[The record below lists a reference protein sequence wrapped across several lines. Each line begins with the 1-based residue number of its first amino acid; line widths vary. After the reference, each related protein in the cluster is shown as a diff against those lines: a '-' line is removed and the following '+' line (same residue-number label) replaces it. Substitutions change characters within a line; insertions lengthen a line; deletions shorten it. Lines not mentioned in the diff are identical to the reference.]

1 MHGIK
6 TITTLSILGCATAVS
21 AQERPNILLIITD
34 QQRWDMVS
42 ALHGDGY
49 FSTPNIDR
57 LVKGGFSLDNTYCAN
72 PISVPSRW
80 SMFTGESTAQFGIQD
95 NTAPV
100 SRKEAFLEV
109 AGSRSLGALLKQA
122 GYRNY
127 YAGKSHLPFGEG
139 KTPGGDKAINWQF
152 DHITKD
158 DRLGAVEASE
168 KFFKEH
174 PRDGQPFLFV
184 VSLINPHDIGADKLV
199 IVDHPNPEKSPQATK
214 PAGINALTYLP
225 KIEALGND
233 YFLSDESGRLPF
245 NYAPTDH
252 HPQSQ
257 IFQKS
262 YGSYSE
268 LMWKKYIW
276 FYHRLVEQVD
286 GEIGRVLDAFE
297 QSPYADNTIVIF
309 TSDHGDM
316 MASHRLAKKNIMYN
330 ECQRV
335 PLIFYGPG
343 VQHAVDR
350 TTPVCNGWDLVPT
363 LCDIA
368 GASVPAHLR
377 GVSLWDYIC
386 GKSEAPSREYL
397 YLEGS
402 NAFEIIQNGRWA
414 YILYESAGNPA
425 VLFDLEN
432 DPGQMHNLAED
443 PAYRIKM
450 EELRTI
456 LDGELK
462 DRGLILTEDRP
473 YSISGL
479 VKGRK

>member
-1 MHGIK
+1 MK
-6 TITTLSILGCATAVS
+6 TIRTIATFSALGCAAATA
-21 AQERPNILLIITD
+21 AQERPNVLLIITD

-42 ALHGDGY
+42 ALHESEF

-57 LVKGGFSLDNTYCAN
+57 LARRGCCFDNTYCAN

-80 SMFTGESTAQFGIQD
+80 ALFTGESTACFGIQD
-95 NTAPV
+95 NTAPH
-100 SRKEAFLEV
+100 SRKDDLLEV
-109 AGSRSLGALLKQA
+109 ARTRSLGALFRQA

-139 KTPGGDKAINWQF
+139 RSPGGDKAVNWQF
-152 DHITKD
+152 DHLTKD

-168 KFFKEH
+168 AFFRNFR
-174 PRDGQPFLFV
+174 PDGRPFLFV

-199 IVDHPNPEKSPQATK
+199 VVDNPRPEDNPQSVK

-225 KIEALGND
+225 RIRELGDD
-233 YFLSDESGRLPF
+233 YFRSDASGRLPSNF
-245 NYAPTDH
+245 GPTDH
-252 HPQSQ
+252 HPQESV
-257 IFQKS
+257 FRKG

-286 GEIGRVLDAFE
+286 AEIGRVLDAFE
-297 QSPYADNTIVIF
+297 NSPCAENTVVVF

-316 MASHRLAKKNIMYN
+316 MASHGLGKKNIMYG

-335 PLIFYGPG
+335 PLILAGPG
-343 VQHAVDR
+343 VQPRIDR

-363 LCDIA
+363 LCGVA
-368 GASVPAHLR
+368 GVPVPEQLD
-377 GVSLWDYIC
+377 GVSLWDYAC
-386 GKSEAPSREYL
+386 GRESAVRREHL

-402 NAFEIIQNGRWA
+402 NAFEIIQDGRWA
-414 YILYESAGNPA
+414 YVLYEMPGNPA

-432 DPGQMHNLAED
+432 DPGQLHNLAPD
-443 PAYRIKM
+443 PAYAAKVG
-450 EELRTI
+450 ELRRI
-456 LDGELK
+456 LDQELK
-462 DRGLILTEDRP
+462 KRGLTLSDNRP

-479 VKGRK
+479 VKNRK